1 MKGTVHGDVQH
12 PSQDNAFPTTDGL
25 DNVRR
30 AVTLTAG
37 SHEISVHASGDYVR
51 TCQNRCG

>member
-37 SHEISVHASGDYVR
+37 SHEISVQA
-51 TCQNRCG
+51 